1 MAGSNTSKY
10 DVIVIGG
17 GHNGLVN
24 AAYLARAGKKVLVL
38 ERRHVLGG
46 AACTEEVFP
55 GFKFSVCSYVVSL
68 LRPEIIRDLDLPRHG
83 LEILPLDGTFTPMP
97 SGDYLWRVNDHGK
110 THREIAR
117 HSRVDAE
124 AYDEF
129 GKAMQAMCR
138 FVKPILSMVP
148 PDPNTLNPRELMKLL
163 FIGRRFQG
171 MSSYDKYNQVQL
183 MTMSAIDFLDQWFET
198 DVLKA
203 TMSASGIIGT
213 FLGVRSPG
221 TAYVLLH
228 HYMGE
233 IDGAFRAWGFARGG
247 TGAISNAIGD
257 AAREAGVEIR
267 TEAAI
272 AKIIV
277 KDGKAKGVVLANG
290 DEIYADTISSSVD
303 PRLTFNKFIEADH
316 LPADFLEEINRF
328 KYRGSSGKVNMA
340 LDALPNFKCMPG
352 PGAHLR
358 GAISISPSVEYME
371 RAYDD
376 AKYGN
381 FSRRPYIDMVIPS
394 LTDPSVAPPGKHVL
408 SCFVQYAP
416 YKLRAGLNWD
426 DQKEAFGDT
435 VINTIAEYAPN
446 IKDIILHR
454 QVVTPLDLEREWGLS
469 EGNIFQ
475 GELSLEQLFFLRPA
489 PGYARFRTPIRN
501 LYMCGSATH
510 PGGGIMGAPGRL
522 AALEILKDIGSGL
535 TMPETKSDR
544 RDIVIIGGGHNG
556 LVTAFYLAKAG
567 FKPLV
572 LERRAQVGGAAI
584 TDEFHPGFR
593 CSTLAHT
600 AGPIRPRHRAR
611 HATGKTW
618 AEADHAG
625 DLRHS
630 AFARRARA
638 FALSGRQ
645 TSRAGDQRVFTERCR
660 RNIRSF
666 SNR

>member
-1 MAGSNTSKY
+1 MPSVSNGSTKRY

-17 GHNGLVN
+17 GHNGLTN

-46 AACTEEVFP
+46 AAVTEEIFP

-68 LRPEIIRDLDLPRHG
+68 LRPEIIRDLNLPRHG

-97 SGDYLWRVNDHGK
+97 NGDYLWRVNDHGK
-110 THREIAR
+110 TRREIAR
-117 HSRVDAE
+117 HSKLDAE
-124 AYDEF
+124 AYEEF

-148 PDPNTLNPRELMKLL
+148 PDPATLNPRELMKLL

-171 MSSYDKYNQVQL
+171 MSSEDKYNQVQL

-233 IDGAFRAWGFARGG
+233 IDGAFRSWGFARGG
-247 TGAISNAIGD
+247 TGAISNAIAD

-267 TEAAI
+267 TQSPI

-277 KDGKAKGVVLANG
+277 KGNRAHGVVLQNG
-290 DEIYADTISSSVD
+290 DEIHGDVISSSVD
-303 PRLTFNKFIEADH
+303 PRLTFIKFIEENQ
-316 LPADFLEEINRF
+316 LPTEFLEDVRRYKF
-328 KYRGSSGKVNMA
+328 RGSSGKVNIA
-340 LDALPNFKCMPG
+340 LDALPDFKCLPG

-381 FSRRPYIDMVIPS
+381 FSQRPYIDMVIPS
-394 LTDPSVAPPGKHVL
+394 LTDPSVAPPGKHVM

-416 YKLRAGLNWD
+416 YKLRQGLNWD
-426 DQKEAFGDT
+426 TERESFGNT
-435 VINTIAEYAPN
+435 VIDTISEYAPN
-446 IKDIILHR
+446 IKNIIINK
-454 QVVTPLDLEREWGLS
+454 QVLTPLDLEREFGLS

-475 GELSLEQLFFLRPA
+475 GELSLEQLFFLRPV
-489 PGYARFRTPIRN
+489 PGYAQFRTPIKN

-522 AALEILKDIGSGL
+522 AALEILKD
-535 TMPETKSDR
+535 
-544 RDIVIIGGGHNG
+544 
-556 LVTAFYLAKAG
+556 
-567 FKPLV
+567 
-572 LERRAQVGGAAI
+572 GA
-584 TDEFHPGFR
+584 
-593 CSTLAHT
+593 S
-600 AGPIRPRHRAR
+600 
-611 HATGKTW
+611 
-618 AEADHAG
+618 
-625 DLRHS
+625 
-630 AFARRARA
+630 
-638 FALSGRQ
+638 
-645 TSRAGDQRVFTERCR
+645 
-660 RNIRSF
+660 
-666 SNR
+666 